1 MTNRENAEKEIE
13 WKLHNY
19 KFSIAKLRFQAQDS
33 IDEEHTAIVKKI
45 NHLDEIGELAEA
57 RLTELR
63 DANEESW
70 GNLKKEVENYLDF
83 LGREL
88 EAYDPKQ

>member
-1 MTNRENAEKEIE
+1 
-13 WKLHNY
+13 
-19 KFSIAKLRFQAQDS
+19 
-33 IDEEHTAIVKKI
+33 
-45 NHLDEIGELAEA
+45 LDEIGELAEA
-57 RLTELR
+57 RLIELR

-88 EAYDPKQ
+88 EAYDPKH